1 MAFLETPHQL
11 VAVLGGNTA
20 PTYAFLKELYECCKD
35 LLLLRR
41 SNPCMP
47 EKSEEPK
54 FTTMMKIHNCQSTHF
69 LRELVYATEME
80 WFVWWHQK
88 VKLRMEALES
98 ENMHKSLVKVGK
110 GGTYSNRN
118 FT

>member
-1 MAFLETPHQL
+1 
-11 VAVLGGNTA
+11 
-20 PTYAFLKELYECCKD
+20 
-35 LLLLRR
+35 
-41 SNPCMP
+41 MP

-54 FTTMMKIHNCQSTHF
+54 FTTMMKIHICKSTHF
-69 LRELVYATEME
+69 LRELVYVTEME
-80 WFVWWHQK
+80 RFVWWHQK